1 MFGRNDKLDTEW
13 LATVGFFDGFTKPE
27 LEAVASLGERVDIES
42 GSQLIDQGRVGDV
55 CYVIVT
61 GSAAVHIRGEFVT
74 SVGPGTMVGEMALVE
89 HRPRNATV
97 TAETD
102 MTLVGFGTTKFA
114 TLLARS
120 PSTQDRVMTMLND
133 RLTAN
138 EERDQ

>member
-1 MFGRNDKLDTEW
+1 MFGRNDKLDTDW

-27 LEAVASLGERVDIES
+27 LEEVASLGERVDVEA
-42 GSQLIDQGRVGDV
+42 GGLLIDQGRVGDV
-55 CYVIVT
+55 CFVIVS

-74 SVGPGTMVGEMALVE
+74 SVGPGTMIGEMALVE
-89 HRPRNATV
+89 HRPRNAAV

-102 MTLVGFGTTKFA
+102 MTLVSFGTSEFNE
-114 TLLARS
+114 LLAKS
-120 PSTQDRVMTMLND
+120 PSTHQRVMTMLKD